1 MKLTE
6 RDARETGRDYA
17 LRMIKDNIIRLE
29 LAPGSLISENELAA
43 EMGLSRTPVREALIE
58 LSKVKIIE
66 VHPQKRS
73 VVAPIDCDLVEEAR
87 FMRHILECE
96 IIKLVCDMAEPED
109 IEALRENVS
118 LQKFYLEKNYE
129 SLMSLDDAFHAK
141 LYSIAKMPQI
151 YDMMKNLS
159 IHFDR
164 ARHLALV
171 SVKNSRIVAD
181 HEALLALIEA
191 KDKEGASDLI
201 KKHLDRYKIDTSAIR
216 ETYPQYFKAE
226 K

>member
-6 RDARETGRDYA
+6 RGSRETGRDYA

-29 LAPGSLISENELAA
+29 LSPGSLISENELAA

-96 IIKLVCDMAEPED
+96 VVKLVCDMATPED
-109 IEALRENVS
+109 IEALRENVN
-118 LQKFYLEKNYE
+118 LQKFYLENNYE
-129 SLMSLDDAFHAK
+129 SLMNLDNNFHAK
-141 LYSIAKMPQI
+141 LYSIAKKTQI
-151 YDMMKNLS
+151 YDMMRNLS

-164 ARHLALV
+164 VKHIALV
-171 SVKNSRIVAD
+171 SVTNSKIVAD

-191 KDKEGASDLI
+191 RDKEGASVLI
-201 KKHLDRYKIDTSAIR
+201 KKHLERYAIDTEVVR
-216 ETYPQYFKAE
+216 EAYPQYFK
-226 K
+226 

>member
-6 RDARETGRDYA
+6 RGAKETGRDYA

-29 LAPGSLISENELAA
+29 LSPGSLISENELAA

-73 VVAPIDCDLVEEAR
+73 VVAPIDCDLVEEAC
-87 FMRHILECE
+87 FLRHILECE
-96 IIKLVCDMAEPED
+96 VIKLVCDMATQED
-109 IEALRENVS
+109 IEVLRENIR
-118 LQKFYLEKNYE
+118 LQNFYLGNNYE
-129 SLMSLDDAFHAK
+129 SLMNLDNDFHAM
-141 LYSIAKMPQI
+141 LYSIAKKTQV
-151 YDMMKNLS
+151 YDMMRNLS

-164 ARHLALV
+164 VKHIALV
-171 SVKNSRIVAD
+171 SVTNSKIVAD

-191 KDKEGASDLI
+191 KDKESASDLI
-201 KKHLDRYKIDTSAIR
+201 KKHLERYSIDTEVIR
-216 ETYPQYFKAE
+216 KTHPQYFK
-226 K
+226 

>member
-6 RDARETGRDYA
+6 RGSRETGRDYA

-29 LAPGSLISENELAA
+29 LSPGSLISENELAA

-96 IIKLVCDMAEPED
+96 IVKLVCDMATPED
-109 IEALRENVS
+109 IEALRENVC
-118 LQKFYLEKNYE
+118 LQKFYLENNYE
-129 SLMSLDDAFHAK
+129 SLMNLDNDFHAK
-141 LYSIAKMPQI
+141 LYSIAKKTQI
-151 YDMMKNLS
+151 YDMMRNLS

-164 ARHLALV
+164 VKHIALV
-171 SVKNSRIVAD
+171 SVTNAKIVAD

-191 KDKEGASDLI
+191 RDKEGASVLI
-201 KKHLDRYKIDTSAIR
+201 KKHLERYAIDTEVVRQS
-216 ETYPQYFKAE
+216 YPQYFK
-226 K
+226 

>member
-6 RDARETGRDYA
+6 RGAKETGRDYA

-29 LAPGSLISENELAA
+29 LSPGSLISENELAA

-87 FMRHILECE
+87 FLRHILECE
-96 IIKLVCDMAEPED
+96 VIKLVCDMATQED
-109 IEALRENVS
+109 IEALRENVR
-118 LQKFYLEKNYE
+118 LQNFYLGNNYK
-129 SLMSLDDAFHAK
+129 SLMNLDNDFHAM
-141 LYSIAKMPQI
+141 LYSIAEKPQV
-151 YDMMKNLS
+151 YDMMRNLS

-164 ARHLALV
+164 VKHIALV
-171 SVKNSRIVAD
+171 SVTNSKIVAD

-201 KKHLDRYKIDTSAIR
+201 KKHLERYSIDTEVIR
-216 ETYPQYFKAE
+216 KAYPQYFK
-226 K
+226 